1 MNLMTVTDDGNPQ
14 GGFPVDDRVVE
25 ALQVL
30 GRALTA
36 TGMSARVRLIGPDRL
51 SSLDLVLGRDGRGT
65 SEVLR
70 ARPSTSE
77 GSQLGIDETEG
88 Y

>member
-1 MNLMTVTDDGNPQ
+1 MNPMTVTDDGNAH
-14 GGFPVDDRVVE
+14 GGFPVDDRIAE
-25 ALQVL
+25 ALQGL
-30 GRALTA
+30 SRALTA
-36 TGMSARVRLIGPDRL
+36 AGMSARIRLIGSDRL
-51 SSLDLVLGRDGRGT
+51 TSLDLMLGRDGRGT

-70 ARPSTSE
+70 ARPSMGQ